1 MFKKKGKYLYI
12 YIFKLKK
19 EVFNVIVFLYFK
31 WYILLNIIILLK
43 VIFYEWYF
51 NYFLK
56 KKICKNVLCLF
67 QIGKYKENI
76 YVCNNKEKNCDFNYV
91 INKFQVKGFLRVF
104 Q

>member
-19 EVFNVIVFLYFK
+19 EVFNVIIFLNFK

-51 NYFLK
+51 NYFWKKKYVKMYYVCFRLGNIKKIFMYVIIK
-56 KKICKNVLCLF
+56 KKI
-67 QIGKYKENI
+67 
-76 YVCNNKEKNCDFNYV
+76 V
-91 INKFQVKGFLRVF
+91 ILIML
-104 Q
+104 

>member
-19 EVFNVIVFLYFK
+19 EVFNVIVFLNFK

-51 NYFLK
+51 NYFWK
-56 KKICKNVLCLF
+56 KKNM
-67 QIGKYKENI
+67 
-76 YVCNNKEKNCDFNYV
+76 
-91 INKFQVKGFLRVF
+91 
-104 Q
+104 

>member
-19 EVFNVIVFLYFK
+19 EVFNVIVFLNFK

-56 KKICKNVLCLF
+56 KKNYVKM
-67 QIGKYKENI
+67 Y
-76 YVCNNKEKNCDFNYV
+76 YVCFRLGNIKKIFMYV
-91 INKFQVKGFLRVF
+91 IIKKKIVILIML
-104 Q
+104 

>member
-19 EVFNVIVFLYFK
+19 EVFNVIVFLNFM

-56 KKICKNVLCLF
+56 K
-67 QIGKYKENI
+67 
-76 YVCNNKEKNCDFNYV
+76 NNM
-91 INKFQVKGFLRVF
+91 
-104 Q
+104 